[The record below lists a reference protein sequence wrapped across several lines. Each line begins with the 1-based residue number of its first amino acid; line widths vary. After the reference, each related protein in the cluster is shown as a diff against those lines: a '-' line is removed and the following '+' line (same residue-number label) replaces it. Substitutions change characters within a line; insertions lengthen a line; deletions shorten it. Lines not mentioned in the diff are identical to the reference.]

1 MLRSA
6 FLVAFFFLLGAVSAG
21 TVQAH
26 RIISTPLM
34 PVVTEAPVD
43 ARSVCALAS
52 SISGVPDCR
61 AFPWTKSIGF
71 NLEVSPADAGKV
83 CAAIASRTS
92 EFDGMGWTI
101 RIYSAF
107 SVSPIASCPL

>member
-1 MLRSA
+1 MLKSV
-6 FLVAFFFLLGAVSAG
+6 FLVTFCFLLGAVSAG

-43 ARSVCALAS
+43 ARNVCTLAS
-52 SISGVPDCR
+52 QISGTPNCQ

-71 NLEVSPADAGKV
+71 NLEASPADAGKV
-83 CAAIASRTS
+83 CAAIASRTN

-101 RIYSAF
+101 RIYSAYAAA
-107 SVSPIASCPL
+107 PIASCSL

>member
-1 MLRSA
+1 MRSF
-6 FLVAFFFLLGAVSAG
+6 FLVAFCFLLGAVSAG
-21 TVQAH
+21 TVHAH
-26 RIISTPLM
+26 RIISAPLM

-52 SISGVPDCR
+52 SISGTPNCQ

-71 NLEVSPADAGKV
+71 NLEASPADAGKV
-83 CAAIASRTS
+83 CAAIASQTS

-101 RIYSAF
+101 RIYSAYAA
-107 SVSPIASCPL
+107 SPIASCPL

>member
-1 MLRSA
+1 MRSF
-6 FLVAFFFLLGAVSAG
+6 FLVAFCFLLGAVSAG

-26 RIISTPLM
+26 RIISTPLL

-52 SISGVPDCR
+52 TVSGTPNCQ

-71 NLEVSPADAGKV
+71 DLDASPADAGKV

-101 RIYSAF
+101 RIYSAYAAA
-107 SVSPIASCPL
+107 PIASYPL

>member
-1 MLRSA
+1 MLRSV
-6 FLVAFFFLLGAVSAG
+6 FLVGFCFLLGAVSAG

-26 RIISTPLM
+26 RIISTPLA

-43 ARSVCALAS
+43 AHSVCALAS
-52 SISGVPDCR
+52 VISGTPNCQ

-71 NLEVSPADAGKV
+71 NLEASPAAAGKV

-101 RIYSAF
+101 RIYSAYAA
-107 SVSPIASCPL
+107 SPIASCPL